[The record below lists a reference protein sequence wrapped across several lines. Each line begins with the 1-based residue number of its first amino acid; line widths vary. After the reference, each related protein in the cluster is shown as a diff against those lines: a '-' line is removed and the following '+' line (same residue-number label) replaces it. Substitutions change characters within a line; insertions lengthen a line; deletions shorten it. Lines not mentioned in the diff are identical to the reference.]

1 MKYALIARKAV
12 CDTPENHLYK
22 GVTIMKKL
30 RKIMKVICAMTA
42 FAVML
47 SLFTACDQHDDKV
60 DPTSRETETQITPD
74 FSEPNQSIASS
85 VATTETETSS
95 SETATPTQSGAYT
108 YEAYGYSFAMDINI
122 DDYIYVNDVTGNTC
136 FKFYSLAEDLGWR
149 PHRANGDTSYTL
161 DSDQPV
167 EWYEYD
173 FGNDQVMIIYIGT
186 DGSSNNPISRGQVS
200 MIGYSFVNYPIPAG
214 LGSGEKCYDS
224 DKQNN
229 PQYCES
235 IFMIPNHSSESE
247 WLSLGG
253 GPRVTGALSRE
264 DAIIL
269 AYLLSVGPQH
279 PGENPIYYSDFI
291 NSGYDSYSL
300 GQYNLPY

>member
-1 MKYALIARKAV
+1 
-12 CDTPENHLYK
+12 
-22 GVTIMKKL
+22 MKKL
-30 RKIMKVICAMTA
+30 RKIMKVICALVA

-47 SLFTACDQHDDKV
+47 SLFTACDQHDDKI

-108 YEAYGYSFAMDINI
+108 YEAYGYNFAMDINI

-173 FGNDQVMIIYIGT
+173 FGNNQVMVVYLGI
-186 DGSSNNPISRGQVS
+186 DGSKDNPLGRSQVS
-200 MIGYSFVNYPIPAG
+200 LIGYTFRNYPITNGVAWG
-214 LGSGEKCYDS
+214 YDGDADGGSLYGYS
-224 DKQNN
+224 
-229 PQYCES
+229 S
-235 IFMIPNHSSESE
+235 FAIPNHSSGSD

-291 NSGYDSYSL
+291 NSGYDTGASGEYI
-300 GQYNLPY
+300 LPY

>member
-1 MKYALIARKAV
+1 
-12 CDTPENHLYK
+12 
-22 GVTIMKKL
+22 MKKL
-30 RKIMKVICAMTA
+30 RKIMKVICVLMA

-108 YEAYGYSFAMDINI
+108 YEAYGYSFAMDIDLN
-122 DDYIYVNDVTGNTC
+122 DYIFASAVDGKDC
-136 FKFYSLAEDLGWR
+136 FNLYQLAQDYGWR
-149 PHRANGDTSYTL
+149 PHRASGDTSYGNNPIV
-161 DSDQPV
+161 D
-167 EWYEYD
+167 WYEYD
-173 FGNDQVMIIYIGT
+173 FGNGQVMLVYIGA
-186 DGSSNNPISRGQVS
+186 DGSSNNPLSRSQVN
-200 MIGYSFVNYPIPAG
+200 MLGYTFVNYPIPAG
-214 LGSGEKCYDS
+214 LDSGEKCYDS
-224 DKQNN
+224 DKQND

-235 IFMIPNHSSESE
+235 IFMVPNHSSGSD
-247 WLSLGG
+247 WLSLYG
-253 GPRVTGALSRE
+253 GPSTGALSRE
-264 DAIIL
+264 DATIL
-269 AYLLSVGPQH
+269 AYLIVTGPQH

-291 NSGYDSYSL
+291 NSGYDSSSL

>member
-1 MKYALIARKAV
+1 
-12 CDTPENHLYK
+12 
-22 GVTIMKKL
+22 MKKL
-30 RKIMKVICAMTA
+30 RKIMKVICVLMA

-122 DDYIYVNDVTGNTC
+122 DDYIYVSEYTGNTC
-136 FKFYSLAEDLGWR
+136 FNLYSLAEDLGWR
-149 PHRANGDTSYTL
+149 PHRADGDTSYSL
-161 DSDQPV
+161 DTEQPV
-167 EWYEYD
+167 MWYEYD
-173 FGNDQVMIIYIGT
+173 YGDNKIMVIQLGT
-186 DGSSNNPISRGQVS
+186 DGSSNNPLGRSQVNLTV
-200 MIGYSFVNYPIPAG
+200 YTFRDYPITDG
-214 LGSGEKCYDS
+214 VGWGFSGDVSDS
-224 DKQNN
+224 LHR
-229 PQYCES
+229 YS
-235 IFMIPNHSSESE
+235 MFYFPNHSSGSD
-247 WLSLGG
+247 WLSLAGG
-253 GPRVTGALSRE
+253 YGVNGALTRE

-269 AYLLSVGPQH
+269 AYLFSVGPQH

-291 NSGYDSYSL
+291 NSGYDTGTSGEYV
-300 GQYNLPY
+300 LPY

>member
-1 MKYALIARKAV
+1 
-12 CDTPENHLYK
+12 
-22 GVTIMKKL
+22 MKKL
-30 RKIMKVICAMTA
+30 RKIMKVICVLMA

-122 DDYIYVNDVTGNTC
+122 DDYIYVSEYTGNTC
-136 FKFYSLAEDLGWR
+136 FNLYSLAEDLGWR
-149 PHRANGDTSYTL
+149 PHRADGDTSYSL
-161 DSDQPV
+161 DTEQPV
-167 EWYEYD
+167 MWYEYD
-173 FGNDQVMIIYIGT
+173 YGDNRVMVVFLGT
-186 DGSSNNPISRGQVS
+186 DGSSNNPISRSQVNTF
-200 MIGYSFVNYPIPAG
+200 GYTFRNYPITNGVAWG
-214 LGSGEKCYDS
+214 YDGDADGGSLYGYT
-224 DKQNN
+224 NFN
-229 PQYCES
+229 
-235 IFMIPNHSSESE
+235 IPNHSSSTD
-247 WLSLGG
+247 WLSLAGG
-253 GPRVTGALSRE
+253 YGVNGALTRE

-269 AYLLSVGPQH
+269 AYLFSVGPKH

-291 NSGYDSYSL
+291 NSGYDTGASGEYV
-300 GQYNLPY
+300 LPY